1 MGGKDAAVVNETY
14 PDDYLDFDFEPSY
27 EQLLEELQWIE
38 GVKAAK
44 EDGPPPTTPDP
55 ED

>member
-1 MGGKDAAVVNETY
+1 MVNETY

-27 EQLLEELQWIE
+27 EQLLD
-38 GVKAAK
+38 KADMDRKRMK